1 MSVPATSVPGVA
13 KFDAGA
19 VVKLLTGMGTQRGY
33 IRPMPTFTLD
43 GFQYDYLD
51 PKLEGDP
58 EDVHSWED
66 GKWPR
71 VEAAVPL
78 ATGGTVNV
86 HAVASR
92 WGRGLVRV
100 GWEDDNGHRH
110 SAGISTANVRRMT
123 ASEWDIIEYHQTPEN
138 LRMIRWGK
146 RLPGFLPE

>member
-1 MSVPATSVPGVA
+1 
-13 KFDAGA
+13 
-19 VVKLLTGMGTQRGY
+19 
-33 IRPMPTFTLD
+33 MPTFTLA
-43 GFQYDYLD
+43 GVSYDYVEA
-51 PKLEGDP
+51 KLEGDP
-58 EDVHSWED
+58 EDVHSWEY

-78 ATGGTVNV
+78 VAGGAVNV

-92 WGRGLVRV
+92 WGHGIIRVR
-100 GWEDDNGHRH
+100 WQDDERH
-110 SAGISTANVRRMT
+110 YYSAWIPAANVRRMT